1 MKTLDPSAS
10 SQYGYSAKNVMVV
23 LVRIAAQVVPHLRI
37 GFVRAGEN
45 VKWQHRYAK
54 KLIRA
59 IRGQFTHLRHYKVS
73 NSKMGVWQARRYCE
87 DKDLGL
93 AVWRTEE
100 EYQDILFLM
109 DTLGEESL
117 FTALSNRLR
126 RDCNSVEQCDANLV
140 WKQTSNGPEEYFQRI
155 SSYTI
160 P

>member
-1 MKTLDPSAS
+1 MD
-10 SQYGYSAKNVMVV
+10 
-23 LVRIAAQVVPHLRI
+23 
-37 GFVRAGEN
+37 
-45 VKWQHRYAK
+45 
-54 KLIRA
+54 
-59 IRGQFTHLRHYKVS
+59 
-73 NSKMGVWQARRYCE
+73 VWQARRYCE